1 MREDKFKKLCEVLE
15 SLRALEKELDKKREE
30 VYCEECADDGFG
42 PTLNRLYDEKREL
55 ILQKRIKEDERD
67 ALLAEV

>member
-1 MREDKFKKLCEVLE
+1 MKEEKFKKLCEVLE
-15 SLRALEKELDKKREE
+15 SLRALEKELDKKQKE

-42 PTLNRLYDEKREL
+42 PTLKRLYEEEREL

-67 ALLAEV
+67 ALLIEV